1 MNIQKNRAIAIF
13 IAALLTFSVA
23 ASLILVPD
31 TAAHNPPYQITSY
44 AKVSM
49 QPEVIGVG
57 QSIMGYAFLGNGP
70 LSGSLMTN
78 GIRFHNYTVWITDPE
93 GKVTEY
99 HWDTVED
106 TTGVQMFRYTP
117 TIVGQY
123 NVTFTFGG
131 MVLTVNEVT
140 SPTSQS
146 IGDIWLPSTAT
157 CTFYAQEDPLPNF
170 PDSYPLPNEY
180 WTRPIYGENPGWY
193 SISSNWLGT
202 GSPVLSETG
211 YGVISGT
218 GMQSGIQRY
227 PGDAIGS
234 KTGHV
239 MWTKPMQ
246 SGGIVGGEMYE
257 IDGQSFFEGS
267 AYINRFQNPI
277 IVAGMLIYKEPL
289 NMASAG
295 GGDTVCVD
303 LYTGEEI
310 WRDPTMPALSFAYV
324 PDVQNPNQH
333 GVFQPILATSN
344 WGRVFDAYT
353 GKPMF
358 NVTGVPGGTLVM
370 GPNGEHI
377 RYNLFNNGTS
387 SNPDWYISIWNSTLM
402 WGGIGYHPGETGS
415 TPAIQ
420 TQTVNGV
427 TSVQAGQGRRYNW
440 LDETTQNF
448 SIPWKN
454 TPQYRNLQYSVVA
467 AYYDNI
473 MICRNGSYPNLSG
486 VTQNVSGTISLTSA
500 NWTYFAIDL
509 NRSHH
514 TFGQILWTSPTYT
527 SLQDKTIGYAGS
539 EPTAKVFV
547 ELCKETTQFT
557 GYSMETGKKLWT
569 TEPLSDM
576 DYFGNPSFPFAA
588 AQMAYGKLY
597 SLNYAGLLYCFDLGD
612 GSLVWTYGNGGERNS
627 TQSGLQMPG
636 YYPGFIMGVGD
647 DIVYIGAT
655 HHTIITPIPKGN
667 FMRGINATTG
677 LEIWTI
683 SDYTGSFMTLSFAM
697 ADGYCTFFNGYDN
710 QIYAVG
716 KGPTSLT
723 VTAPDLSAASGQPVV
738 IRGNVYDVSP
748 GTRQHQLASRFA
760 NGVPVSSDASMAEW
774 MGYLYQDK
782 PRPNNFTGVEVIL
795 TVVDS
800 NNNYRTIGTA
810 ETDYTGAY
818 NFVWQPDIPGKF
830 DVIATFAGSEGYWG
844 ASATTAFNVME
855 PVVTEAPTPEPE
867 SIADTYFVPAIAGLL
882 VAIIAVGVIIVLV
895 VKKRP

>member
-13 IAALLTFSVA
+13 IAALLTFSIA

-57 QSIMGYAFLGNGP
+57 QSIMGYAFLGNAP
-70 LSGSLMTN
+70 LSGSSMTN
-78 GIRFHNYTVWITDPE
+78 RIRFHNYTVWITDPE

-106 TTGVQMFRYTP
+106 TTGCQMFRFTP

-157 CTFYAQEDPLPNF
+157 CTFYAQEDPIPNF
-170 PDSYPLPNEY
+170 PDSYPLPTEY

-202 GSPVLSETG
+202 GSPVISSTG

-218 GMQSGIQRY
+218 GMRSGIQRY

-324 PDVQNPNQH
+324 PDVQNANQH
-333 GVFQPILATSN
+333 GVFQPMLATSN

-358 NVTGVPGGTLVM
+358 NVTGVPGGALVM

-387 SNPDWYISIWNSTLM
+387 SNPDWYISMWNSTLM

-420 TQTVNGV
+420 TQTVNGRTV
-427 TSVQAGQGRRYNW
+427 VVANQGRRYNW

-539 EPTAKVFV
+539 DPTAKVFV

-569 TEPLSDM
+569 TEPLSAL

-597 SLNYAGLLYCFDLGD
+597 SLNYAGLLYCFDLAD
-612 GSLVWTYGNGGERNS
+612 GKLLWTYGNGGERNS

-647 DIVYIGAT
+647 DVIYIGAT
-655 HHTIITPIPKGN
+655 QHTIITPIPKGN

-697 ADGYCTFFNGYDN
+697 ADGYCTWFNGYDN

-723 VTAPDLSAASGQPVV
+723 VTAPDLSAAFGQPVV
-738 IRGNVYDVSP
+738 IRGTVYDVSP
-748 GTRQHQLASRFA
+748 GTRQHELASRFA